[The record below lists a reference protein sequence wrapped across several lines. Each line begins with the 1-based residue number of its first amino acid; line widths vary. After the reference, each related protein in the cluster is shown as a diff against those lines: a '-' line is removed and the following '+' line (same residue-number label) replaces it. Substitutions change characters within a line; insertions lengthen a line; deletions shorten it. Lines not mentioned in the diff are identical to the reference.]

1 MIFKNGSVFTDKGI
15 FESVDVQVQN
25 GLIAKVGAN
34 LNSDGEEIID
44 LKGKKLLPGFI
55 DIHSHGCGGA
65 DFCDGSEASFQ
76 KMADTYIKA
85 GVTTV
90 MTTSMTLPP
99 ETLSRLFKV
108 YKNFADNQSAQG
120 SRLYGINMEG
130 PFLSKEKKGAH
141 VEEYIIPADIELF
154 KKLNDESGNRV
165 RLVDVAPEVPG
176 NLDFIAEAKE
186 ICTVCV
192 AHTNGNYQTTMDAYE
207 KGATSTT
214 HLYNAMTGLSH
225 REPGVVGA
233 AFDSDAFVELICDGI
248 HIHPAVIRTTFKV
261 FGEDRICMIS
271 DSMCAAGMPE
281 GVYELGGQTV
291 YVKDGKAALGNGTIA
306 GSVVNS
312 LIGVKRLME
321 FGIREEAALKA
332 ATINPAKAV
341 KIDGLTGSITEGK
354 WADLLIVDSQYNVEA
369 VYRDGV
375 KQNI

>member
-1 MIFKNGSVFTDKGI
+1 MIFKNGSVFTDNGV

-34 LNSDGEEIID
+34 LTSDGEEVID

-65 DFCDGSEASFQ
+65 DFCDGSEESFQ
-76 KMADTYIKA
+76 KMADTYIRA

-99 ETLSRLFKV
+99 ETLGQLFKV
-108 YKNFADNQSAQG
+108 YKNFADNQTTQG

-141 VEEYIIPADIELF
+141 LEEYIIPADIDVF
-154 KKLNDESGNRV
+154 KKLNEESGNRV

-176 NLDFIAEAKE
+176 NMDFIAEAKD

-214 HLYNAMTGLSH
+214 HLYNAMTGFSH

-233 AFDSDAFVELICDGI
+233 AYDSDAFVELICDGI

-281 GVYELGGQTV
+281 GVYELGGQAV
-291 YVKDGKAALGNGTIA
+291 YVKDGKAALENGTIA

-312 LIGVKRLME
+312 LVGVKRLME

-341 KIDGLTGSITEGK
+341 KIDNLTGSITEGK
-354 WADLLIVDSQYNVEA
+354 WADLLIVDPTYHVEA

-375 KQNI
+375 KQKI

>member
-1 MIFKNGSVFTDKGI
+1 MIFKNGSVFTDKGV

-25 GLIAKVGAN
+25 GLIAKVGTN
-34 LNSDGEEIID
+34 LNSDGEEVID

-108 YKNFADNQSAQG
+108 YKNFADNQSTQG

-154 KKLNDESGNRV
+154 KKLNEESGNRV

-176 NLDFIAEAKE
+176 NLDFIAEAKD

-291 YVKDGKAALGNGTIA
+291 YVKDGKAALENGTIA

>member
-1 MIFKNGSVFTDKGI
+1 MIFKNGSVFTDKGV

-34 LNSDGEEIID
+34 LSSDGEEVID

-65 DFCDGSEASFQ
+65 DFCDGSEESFQ

-85 GVTTV
+85 GVTTI

-99 ETLSRLFKV
+99 ETLIKLFQI
-108 YKNFADNQSAQG
+108 YKHFADNQKAVG
-120 SRLYGINMEG
+120 ARLYGINMEG

-154 KKLNDESGNRV
+154 KKLNEASGNRV

-176 NLDFIAEAKE
+176 NLDFIAEAKD

-225 REPGVVGA
+225 REPGAVGA
-233 AFDSDAFVELICDGI
+233 AYDSNAFVELICDGI
-248 HIHPAVIRTTFKV
+248 HIHPAVIRTTFKI
-261 FGEDRICMIS
+261 FGEDRVCMVS

-281 GVYELGGQTV
+281 GVYELGGQAV
-291 YVKDGKAALGNGTIA
+291 YVKDGKAALENGTIA

-321 FGIREEAALKA
+321 FGIREETAIKA

-341 KIDGLTGSITEGK
+341 KIDSLTGSITEGK
-354 WADLLIVDSQYNVEA
+354 WADLLIVDSHYNVEA

>member
-1 MIFKNGSVFTDKGI
+1 MIFKNGSVFTDKGV
-15 FESVDVQVQN
+15 FRSVDVQVQN
-25 GLIAKVGAN
+25 GLIAKVGEN
-34 LNSDGEEIID
+34 LHSDGEEVID
-44 LKGKKLLPGFI
+44 VKGKKLLPGFI

-65 DFCDGSEASFQ
+65 DFCDGSEESFQ

-108 YKNFADNQSAQG
+108 YKTFADNQKAVG
-120 SRLYGINMEG
+120 ARLYGINMEG

-154 KKLNDESGNRV
+154 KKLNEESGNRV

-176 NLDFIAEAKE
+176 NLDFIAEAKD

-271 DSMCAAGMPE
+271 DSMCAAGMPD
-281 GVYELGGQTV
+281 GVYELGGQPV
-291 YVKDGKAALGNGTIA
+291 YVKDGKATLENGTIA

-341 KIDGLTGSITEGK
+341 KIDNLTGSITEGK
-354 WADLLIVDSQYNVEA
+354 WADLLIVDPQYNVEA

-375 KQNI
+375 KQKI

>member
-154 KKLNDESGNRV
+154 KKLNEESGNRV

-214 HLYNAMTGLSH
+214 HLYNAMTGFSH

-291 YVKDGKAALGNGTIA
+291 YVKGGKAALENGTIA

-354 WADLLIVDSQYNVEA
+354 WADLLIVDSQYNV
-369 VYRDGV
+369 YRDGV

>member
-248 HIHPAVIRTTFKV
+248 HIHPAVIRTTFRV

-291 YVKDGKAALGNGTIA
+291 YVKGGKAALENGTIA

>member
-154 KKLNDESGNRV
+154 KKLNEESGNRV

-214 HLYNAMTGLSH
+214 HLYNAMTGFSH

-291 YVKDGKAALGNGTIA
+291 YVKGGKAALENGTIA

>member
-1 MIFKNGSVFTDKGI
+1 MIFKNGSVFTDKGV

-25 GLIAKVGAN
+25 GLIAKVGAKIC
-34 LNSDGEEIID
+34 SDGEEVID

-65 DFCDGSEASFQ
+65 DFCDGSEESFQ
-76 KMADTYIKA
+76 KMADTYIRA

-108 YKNFADNQSAQG
+108 YKNFADNQKTVG
-120 SRLYGINMEG
+120 TRLYGINMEG

-154 KKLNDESGNRV
+154 KKLNEESGNRV

-176 NLDFIAEAKE
+176 NMEFIVEAKD

-233 AFDSDAFVELICDGI
+233 AYDSEAFVELICDGI

-291 YVKDGKAALGNGTIA
+291 YVKNGVAALENGTIA

-312 LIGVKRLME
+312 LVGVKRLIE
-321 FGIREEAALKA
+321 FGVREEAAIKA

-341 KIDGLTGSITEGK
+341 KIDSLTGSITEGK
-354 WADLLIVDSQYNVEA
+354 WADLVIVDPQYNVEA

-375 KQNI
+375 KQKI

>member
-1 MIFKNGSVFTDKGI
+1 M
-15 FESVDVQVQN
+15 
-25 GLIAKVGAN
+25 
-34 LNSDGEEIID
+34 
-44 LKGKKLLPGFI
+44 
-55 DIHSHGCGGA
+55 
-65 DFCDGSEASFQ
+65 
-76 KMADTYIKA
+76 
-85 GVTTV
+85 
-90 MTTSMTLPP
+90 
-99 ETLSRLFKV
+99 
-108 YKNFADNQSAQG
+108 
-120 SRLYGINMEG
+120 
-130 PFLSKEKKGAH
+130 
-141 VEEYIIPADIELF
+141 
-154 KKLNDESGNRV
+154 
-165 RLVDVAPEVPG
+165 APEVPG
-176 NLDFIAEAKE
+176 NMDFIAEAKD

-233 AFDSDAFVELICDGI
+233 AYDSDAFVELICDGI

-291 YVKDGKAALGNGTIA
+291 FVKNGIAALENGTIA

-312 LIGVKRLME
+312 LVGIKRLME

-341 KIDGLTGSITEGK
+341 KIDSLTGSITEGK
-354 WADLLIVDSQYNVEA
+354 WADLLIVDPNYHVEA

-375 KQNI
+375 EQKI

>member
-1 MIFKNGSVFTDKGI
+1 
-15 FESVDVQVQN
+15 
-25 GLIAKVGAN
+25 
-34 LNSDGEEIID
+34 
-44 LKGKKLLPGFI
+44 
-55 DIHSHGCGGA
+55 
-65 DFCDGSEASFQ
+65 
-76 KMADTYIKA
+76 
-85 GVTTV
+85 
-90 MTTSMTLPP
+90 
-99 ETLSRLFKV
+99 
-108 YKNFADNQSAQG
+108 
-120 SRLYGINMEG
+120 
-130 PFLSKEKKGAH
+130 
-141 VEEYIIPADIELF
+141 
-154 KKLNDESGNRV
+154 
-165 RLVDVAPEVPG
+165 
-176 NLDFIAEAKE
+176 
-186 ICTVCV
+186 
-192 AHTNGNYQTTMDAYE
+192 MDAYE

-291 YVKDGKAALGNGTIA
+291 YVKDGKAALENGTIA

-341 KIDGLTGSITEGK
+341 KIDSLTGSITEGK

>member
-154 KKLNDESGNRV
+154 KKLTDESGNRV

-248 HIHPAVIRTTFKV
+248 HIHPAVIRTTFRV

-291 YVKDGKAALGNGTIA
+291 YVKGGKAALENGTIA

>member
-1 MIFKNGSVFTDKGI
+1 MIFKNGSVFTDKGV

-34 LNSDGEEIID
+34 LSSDGEEVID

-120 SRLYGINMEG
+120 SRLYGINMEE

-176 NLDFIAEAKE
+176 NMDFIAEAKD

-233 AFDSDAFVELICDGI
+233 AYDSDAFVELICDGI

-281 GVYELGGQTV
+281 GIYELGGQTV